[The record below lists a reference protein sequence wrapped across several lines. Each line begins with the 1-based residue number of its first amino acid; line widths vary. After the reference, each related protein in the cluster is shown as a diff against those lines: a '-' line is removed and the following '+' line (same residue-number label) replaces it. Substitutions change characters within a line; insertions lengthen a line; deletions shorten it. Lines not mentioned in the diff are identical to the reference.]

1 MLRKAI
7 RHFRLEE
14 MLNQLRRQTQSDIQG
29 HLREGRSVGQRDVG
43 DAIDRTDA
51 DTQNELTLAL
61 LQMKMQTSARID
73 RALARLE
80 EGSYG
85 RCLACDQEI
94 AEARLQ
100 ALPFAARCRVCEA
113 KREQACEPAQAS
125 MGRAGNLFADGIGF

>member
-1 MLRKAI
+1 MKRKAI
-7 RHFRLEE
+7 RHSRLGE
-14 MLNQLRRQTQSDIQG
+14 MLNQLRRQTQSDIRG
-29 HLREGRSVGQRDVG
+29 HLREGRSAGQRDVG
-43 DAIDRTDA
+43 DAIDRTDT
-51 DTQNELTLAL
+51 DTQNELMLAL

-100 ALPFAARCRVCEA
+100 ALPFAARCRACEV
-113 KREQACEPAQAS
+113 KREQARELTPAA
-125 MGRAGNLFADGIGF
+125 MGRAGSLFADGIGF